1 MLKHS
6 LKLTAL
12 AAATSLLLSACGGS
26 SSGGGSNSPAP
37 TIKGLAVDGPLAG
50 ATVTFVDCNNAQVE
64 TDNEGNFTFPQDCT
78 SSELTVTG
86 GIDTATDLPFTG
98 EIKAPQ
104 RAPNEQNLIVVSPIT
119 TLIQASIDA
128 GATPAEATQQI
139 ATALNLT
146 GKDLL
151 SIDPMKDQA
160 VYAKTVAVQQMV
172 EQIQTVV
179 ASLGGNTTQ
188 ADLNTVAFSALQTA
202 LSAPTSDNNLTSTA
216 TITAAISATVE
227 AVKED
232 LPAETAAN
240 LANVKTN
247 LSALSAEVISSNV
260 QKVETVIQNV
270 PAATFNA
277 GTESIKNETQA
288 AVTEAKE
295 SVAAEKIVTAL
306 APVLTQAPAQVEDSL
321 KAISTAVADPTAP
334 TSNGDIASAITHIQT
349 NVPTVTLPPST
360 IEAVQNANEFYADYL
375 ELNGF
380 NVQNANQTIT
390 ALNNSFTNPIQVPS
404 LNNLLVGITSKGTY
418 ATTANPIVAAA
429 ALHISTGTKTL
440 TISANKLNLNF
451 SAGMLTEATIPA
463 NTEIK
468 VDSTISSLK
477 TTFTVNA
484 DQSVLTNGKIA
495 LNTAT
500 LGSLSASLA
509 TQLNSFSLKGDIDI
523 QATLAGCLMDISVN
537 GNNQY
542 SGHLAAPCSN
552 ENITVNDLYKEGN
565 ANEFDFDIEKD
576 LSYDAYYANLGGSWN
591 WRYRQFESQL
601 AYQYQRLWRNDID
614 DRVSNFGN
622 SPIKDN
628 HTLGAKISYDF
639 SPHVT
644 GFIEG
649 QVFQRNFVG
658 DIPFLYNGV
667 TASRLDKRYGL
678 ASVGITLHSF

>member
-12 AAATSLLLSACGGS
+12 AAATSLILSACGGS
-26 SSGGGSNSPAP
+26 SSGGSTAPAP
-37 TIKGLAVDGPLAG
+37 TIKGLAIDGPLAG

-139 ATALNLT
+139 AAALNLS
-146 GKDLL
+146 GVDLL
-151 SIDPMKDQA
+151 SVDPMKNQQ

-172 EQIQTVV
+172 EQIQAVV
-179 ASLGGNTTQ
+179 ASLGGSTTQ
-188 ADLNTVAFSALQTA
+188 AELNRAAFTALQVA
-202 LSAPTSDNNLTSTA
+202 LSDSDEDLTSTA

-227 AVKED
+227 AVKAD
-232 LPAETAAN
+232 LSLDIQNNLENVQTN
-240 LANVKTN
+240 LA
-247 LSALSAEVISSNV
+247 ALSAEVISSNV
-260 QKVETVIQNV
+260 QSVETAIQNV

-306 APVLTQAPAQVEDSL
+306 APVLTAAPAQIEQSL
-321 KAISTAVADPTAP
+321 KKISTAVANPTAP
-334 TSNGDIASAITHIQT
+334 TSNDDIASAITQIET
-349 NVPTVTLPPST
+349 VVPAGTIDSTTVT
-360 IEAVQNANEFYADYL
+360 EAVQKANEFYADYL

-380 NVQNANQTIT
+380 NVQNTNQTIT
-390 ALNNSFTNPIQVPS
+390 ALNASLTNPIEVPS
-404 LNNLLVGITSKGTY
+404 LNNLLVGISAKGIH
-418 ATTANPIVAAA
+418 ATTASPIVAAA

-451 SAGMLTEATIPA
+451 TAGTLTAASIPA
-463 NTEIK
+463 GTEIK
-468 VDSTISSLK
+468 VDSTINSLK
-477 TTFTVNA
+477 TTITINA
-484 DQSVLTNGKIA
+484 DKDVLSNGKIA

-509 TQLNSFSLKGDIDI
+509 TQLNSFSLKGDTVTVTAVIKASPVI
-523 QATLAGCLMDISVN
+523 AINNGKPALASK
-537 GNNQY
+537 Y
-542 SGHLAAPCSN
+542 
-552 ENITVNDLYKEGN
+552 
-565 ANEFDFDIEKD
+565 
-576 LSYDAYYANLGGSWN
+576 
-591 WRYRQFESQL
+591 
-601 AYQYQRLWRNDID
+601 
-614 DRVSNFGN
+614 
-622 SPIKDN
+622 
-628 HTLGAKISYDF
+628 TLGTTDGSGVSAKF
-639 SPHVT
+639 KVT
-644 GFIEG
+644 
-649 QVFQRNFVG
+649 Q
-658 DIPFLYNGV
+658 
-667 TASRLDKRYGL
+667 
-678 ASVGITLHSF
+678 

>member
-1 MLKHS
+1 MLRHS

-26 SSGGGSNSPAP
+26 SSGGSTTPAP

-216 TITAAISATVE
+216 TISAAISATVE
-227 AVKED
+227 AVKAD
-232 LPAETAAN
+232 LPAELKADSTV
-240 LANVKTN
+240 LDNVKTN
-247 LSALSAEVISSNV
+247 LAALSAAVISSNV
-260 QKVETVIQNV
+260 QSVETAILDV
-270 PAATFNA
+270 PAATFNE

-295 SVAAEKIVTAL
+295 SVAAEKIVTIL
-306 APVLTQAPAQVEDSL
+306 APVLTQTPAQIEDSL
-321 KAISTAVADPTAP
+321 KAISTAVANPTAP
-334 TSNGDIASAITHIQT
+334 TSNDDIESAITEIET
-349 NVPTVTLPPST
+349 NVPTVTLPPT
-360 IEAVQNANEFYADYL
+360 TTDAVQNANEFYADYL

-380 NVQNANQTIT
+380 NVQGTDQTIT
-390 ALNNSFTNPIQVPS
+390 SLNASLTNPIQVQS
-404 LNNLLVGITSKGTY
+404 LNNLLVGITSNGTY
-418 ATTANPIVAAA
+418 ATTASPIVAAA

-440 TISANKLNLNF
+440 TISANQLNLNF
-451 SAGMLTEATIPA
+451 TEEGTLAAASIPA
-463 NTEIK
+463 GTEIK
-468 VDSTISSLK
+468 VDSTINSLN
-477 TTFTVNA
+477 TTLTVNA
-484 DQSVLTNGKIA
+484 AQNVLNNGKIA

-500 LGSLSASLA
+500 LGSLSPILA
-509 TQLNSFSLKGDIDI
+509 NQLNSFSLKGDTVTVTAVIKASPVI
-523 QATLAGCLMDISVN
+523 AINNGKPALASK
-537 GNNQY
+537 Y
-542 SGHLAAPCSN
+542 
-552 ENITVNDLYKEGN
+552 
-565 ANEFDFDIEKD
+565 
-576 LSYDAYYANLGGSWN
+576 
-591 WRYRQFESQL
+591 
-601 AYQYQRLWRNDID
+601 
-614 DRVSNFGN
+614 
-622 SPIKDN
+622 
-628 HTLGAKISYDF
+628 TLGTTDGSGVSAKF
-639 SPHVT
+639 KVT
-644 GFIEG
+644 
-649 QVFQRNFVG
+649 Q
-658 DIPFLYNGV
+658 
-667 TASRLDKRYGL
+667 
-678 ASVGITLHSF
+678 

>member
-1 MLKHS
+1 MK
-6 LKLTAL
+6 
-12 AAATSLLLSACGGS
+12 
-26 SSGGGSNSPAP
+26 N
-37 TIKGLAVDGPLAG
+37 
-50 ATVTFVDCNNAQVE
+50 
-64 TDNEGNFTFPQDCT
+64 
-78 SSELTVTG
+78 
-86 GIDTATDLPFTG
+86 
-98 EIKAPQ
+98 
-104 RAPNEQNLIVVSPIT
+104 
-119 TLIQASIDA
+119 
-128 GATPAEATQQI
+128 QQ
-139 ATALNLT
+139 
-146 GKDLL
+146 
-151 SIDPMKDQA
+151 

-172 EQIQTVV
+172 EQIQAVV
-179 ASLGGNTTQ
+179 ASLGGSTTQ
-188 ADLNTVAFSALQTA
+188 TELNRAAFTALQVA
-202 LSAPTSDNNLTSTA
+202 LSDSDEDLTSTA
-216 TITAAISATVE
+216 TITAAIFATVE
-227 AVKED
+227 AVKAD
-232 LPAETAAN
+232 LSLDIQNNLENVQTN
-240 LANVKTN
+240 LA
-247 LSALSAEVISSNV
+247 ALSAEVISSNV
-260 QKVETVIQNV
+260 QSVETAIQNV

-334 TSNGDIASAITHIQT
+334 TSNGDIASAITQIQT

-468 VDSTISSLK
+468 VDSTINSLK

-509 TQLNSFSLKGDIDI
+509 TQLNSFSLKGDTVTVTAVIKASPVI
-523 QATLAGCLMDISVN
+523 AINNGKPALASK
-537 GNNQY
+537 Y
-542 SGHLAAPCSN
+542 
-552 ENITVNDLYKEGN
+552 
-565 ANEFDFDIEKD
+565 
-576 LSYDAYYANLGGSWN
+576 
-591 WRYRQFESQL
+591 
-601 AYQYQRLWRNDID
+601 
-614 DRVSNFGN
+614 
-622 SPIKDN
+622 
-628 HTLGAKISYDF
+628 TLGTTDGSGVSAKF
-639 SPHVT
+639 KVT
-644 GFIEG
+644 
-649 QVFQRNFVG
+649 Q
-658 DIPFLYNGV
+658 
-667 TASRLDKRYGL
+667 
-678 ASVGITLHSF
+678 

>member
-12 AAATSLLLSACGGS
+12 TAATSLILSACGGG
-26 SSGGGSNSPAP
+26 SSGGSTAPAQ
-37 TIKGLAVDGPLAG
+37 TIKGLAIDGPLAG

-64 TDNEGNFTFPQDCT
+64 TDNEGKFTFPQDCT

-128 GATPAEATQQI
+128 GASPAEATQQI
-139 ATALNLT
+139 AAALNLS
-146 GKDLL
+146 GEDLL
-151 SIDPMKDQA
+151 SVDPMKNQQ

-172 EQIQTVV
+172 EQIQAVI
-179 ASLGGNTTQ
+179 ASLGGSTTQ
-188 ADLNTVAFSALQTA
+188 TELNRAAFTALQVA
-202 LSAPTSDNNLTSTA
+202 LSDSDEDLTSTA
-216 TITAAISATVE
+216 TITAAIFATVE
-227 AVKED
+227 AVKAD
-232 LPAETAAN
+232 LSLDIQNNLENVQTN
-240 LANVKTN
+240 LA
-247 LSALSAEVISSNV
+247 ALSAEVISSNV
-260 QKVETVIQNV
+260 QSVETAIQNV

-277 GTESIKNETQA
+277 GTESIKNETQD

-334 TSNGDIASAITHIQT
+334 TSNGDIASAITQIQT
-349 NVPTVTLPPST
+349 NVPTVTLPLST

-390 ALNNSFTNPIQVPS
+390 ALNNSFTNPIQVQS

-418 ATTANPIVAAA
+418 ATTANQIVAAA

-468 VDSTISSLK
+468 VDSTINSLK

-509 TQLNSFSLKGDIDI
+509 TQLNSFSLKGDTVTVTAVIKASPVI
-523 QATLAGCLMDISVN
+523 AINNGKPALASK
-537 GNNQY
+537 Y
-542 SGHLAAPCSN
+542 
-552 ENITVNDLYKEGN
+552 
-565 ANEFDFDIEKD
+565 
-576 LSYDAYYANLGGSWN
+576 
-591 WRYRQFESQL
+591 
-601 AYQYQRLWRNDID
+601 
-614 DRVSNFGN
+614 
-622 SPIKDN
+622 
-628 HTLGAKISYDF
+628 TLGTTDGSGVSAKF
-639 SPHVT
+639 KVT
-644 GFIEG
+644 
-649 QVFQRNFVG
+649 Q
-658 DIPFLYNGV
+658 
-667 TASRLDKRYGL
+667 
-678 ASVGITLHSF
+678 

>member
-12 AAATSLLLSACGGS
+12 AAATSLILSACGGS
-26 SSGGGSNSPAP
+26 SSGGSTAPAP
-37 TIKGLAVDGPLAG
+37 TIKGLAIDGPLAG

-128 GATPAEATQQI
+128 GASPAEATQQI
-139 ATALNLT
+139 AAALNLS
-146 GKDLL
+146 GVDLL
-151 SIDPMKDQA
+151 SVDPMKNQQ

-172 EQIQTVV
+172 EQIQAVV
-179 ASLGGNTTQ
+179 ASLGGSTTQ
-188 ADLNTVAFSALQTA
+188 AELNRAAFTALQVA
-202 LSAPTSDNNLTSTA
+202 LSDSDEDLTSTA

-260 QKVETVIQNV
+260 QSVETAIQNV

-306 APVLTQAPAQVEDSL
+306 APVLTQTLTKEAQDSL
-321 KAISTAVADPTAP
+321 KAISTAVASPSDE
-334 TSNGDIASAITHIQT
+334 TSNQKIADAITQIET
-349 NVPTVTLPPST
+349 VVPAGTIDSTTVT
-360 IEAVQNANEFYADYL
+360 EAVQKANEFYADYL

-380 NVQNANQTIT
+380 NVQNTNQTIT
-390 ALNNSFTNPIQVPS
+390 ALNASLTNPIEVPS
-404 LNNLLVGITSKGTY
+404 LNNLLVGISAKGIH
-418 ATTANPIVAAA
+418 ATTASPIVAAA
-429 ALHISTGTKTL
+429 ALHISTSTKTL

-451 SAGMLTEATIPA
+451 TAGTLTAASIPA
-463 NTEIK
+463 GTEIK
-468 VDSTISSLK
+468 VDSTINSLK

-484 DQSVLTNGKIA
+484 AQNVLNNGKIA
-495 LNTAT
+495 LNTTT

-509 TQLNSFSLKGDIDI
+509 TQLNSFSLKGDTVTVTAVIKASPVI
-523 QATLAGCLMDISVN
+523 AINNGKPALASK
-537 GNNQY
+537 Y
-542 SGHLAAPCSN
+542 
-552 ENITVNDLYKEGN
+552 
-565 ANEFDFDIEKD
+565 
-576 LSYDAYYANLGGSWN
+576 
-591 WRYRQFESQL
+591 
-601 AYQYQRLWRNDID
+601 
-614 DRVSNFGN
+614 
-622 SPIKDN
+622 
-628 HTLGAKISYDF
+628 TLGTTDGSGVSAKF
-639 SPHVT
+639 KVT
-644 GFIEG
+644 
-649 QVFQRNFVG
+649 Q
-658 DIPFLYNGV
+658 
-667 TASRLDKRYGL
+667 
-678 ASVGITLHSF
+678 

>member
-12 AAATSLLLSACGGS
+12 TAATSLILSACGGG
-26 SSGGGSNSPAP
+26 SSGGSTEPAQ
-37 TIKGLAVDGPLAG
+37 TIKGLAIDGPLAG

-64 TDNEGNFTFPQDCT
+64 TDNEGKFTFPQDCT

-128 GATPAEATQQI
+128 GASPAEATQQI
-139 ATALNLT
+139 AAALNLS
-146 GKDLL
+146 GEDLL
-151 SIDPMKDQA
+151 SVDPMKNQQ

-172 EQIQTVV
+172 EQIQAVV
-179 ASLGGNTTQ
+179 ASLGGSTTQ
-188 ADLNTVAFSALQTA
+188 TELNRAAFTALQVA
-202 LSAPTSDNNLTSTA
+202 LSDSDEDLTSTA
-216 TITAAISATVE
+216 TITAAIFATVE
-227 AVKED
+227 AVKAD
-232 LPAETAAN
+232 LSLDIQNNLENVQTN
-240 LANVKTN
+240 LA
-247 LSALSAEVISSNV
+247 ALSAEVISSNV
-260 QKVETVIQNV
+260 QSVETAIQNV

-334 TSNGDIASAITHIQT
+334 TSNGDIASAITQIQT

-468 VDSTISSLK
+468 VDSTINSLK

-509 TQLNSFSLKGDIDI
+509 TQLNSFSLKGDTVTVTAVIKASPVI
-523 QATLAGCLMDISVN
+523 AINNGKPALASK
-537 GNNQY
+537 Y
-542 SGHLAAPCSN
+542 
-552 ENITVNDLYKEGN
+552 
-565 ANEFDFDIEKD
+565 
-576 LSYDAYYANLGGSWN
+576 
-591 WRYRQFESQL
+591 
-601 AYQYQRLWRNDID
+601 
-614 DRVSNFGN
+614 
-622 SPIKDN
+622 
-628 HTLGAKISYDF
+628 TLGTTDGSGVSAKF
-639 SPHVT
+639 KVT
-644 GFIEG
+644 
-649 QVFQRNFVG
+649 Q
-658 DIPFLYNGV
+658 
-667 TASRLDKRYGL
+667 
-678 ASVGITLHSF
+678 

>member
-50 ATVTFVDCNNAQVE
+50 ATVTFVNCNNAQVE
-64 TDNEGNFTFPQDCT
+64 TDNEGNFTFPQGCT

-104 RAPNEQNLIVVSPIT
+104 RAQNEQNLIVVSPIT

-227 AVKED
+227 AVKAD
-232 LPAETAAN
+232 LPAELKADSTV
-240 LANVKTN
+240 LDNVKTN
-247 LSALSAEVISSNV
+247 LAALSAEVISSNV
-260 QKVETVIQNV
+260 KSVETAIQNV

-288 AVTEAKE
+288 VVTEAKE
-295 SVAAEKIVTAL
+295 SVAAEKIVTIL

-321 KAISTAVADPTAP
+321 KEISTAVANPTAP
-334 TSNGDIASAITHIQT
+334 TSNDDIANAITQIET
-349 NVPTVTLPPST
+349 VVPAGTIDSSTVT
-360 IEAVQNANEFYADYL
+360 EAVQKANEFYADYL

-380 NVQNANQTIT
+380 NVQGTDQTIT
-390 ALNNSFTNPIQVPS
+390 ALNTSLTNPIEVPS
-404 LNNLLVGITSKGTY
+404 LNNLLVGISAKGIH
-418 ATTANPIVAAA
+418 ATPASPIVAAA
-429 ALHISTGTKTL
+429 ALHISTGTQTL

-451 SAGMLTEATIPA
+451 TGGTLTAASIPA
-463 NTEIK
+463 GTVIK
-468 VDSTISSLK
+468 VDSTINSLK

-484 DQSVLTNGKIA
+484 AQNVLNNGKIA

-509 TQLNSFSLKGDIDI
+509 TQLNSFSLKGDTVTVTAVIKASPVI
-523 QATLAGCLMDISVN
+523 AINNGKPALASK
-537 GNNQY
+537 Y
-542 SGHLAAPCSN
+542 
-552 ENITVNDLYKEGN
+552 
-565 ANEFDFDIEKD
+565 
-576 LSYDAYYANLGGSWN
+576 
-591 WRYRQFESQL
+591 
-601 AYQYQRLWRNDID
+601 
-614 DRVSNFGN
+614 
-622 SPIKDN
+622 
-628 HTLGAKISYDF
+628 TLGTTDGSGVSAKF
-639 SPHVT
+639 KVT
-644 GFIEG
+644 
-649 QVFQRNFVG
+649 Q
-658 DIPFLYNGV
+658 
-667 TASRLDKRYGL
+667 
-678 ASVGITLHSF
+678 

>member
-128 GATPAEATQQI
+128 GASPAEATQQI
-139 ATALNLT
+139 AAALNLS
-146 GKDLL
+146 GVDLL
-151 SIDPMKDQA
+151 SVDPMKNQQ

-172 EQIQTVV
+172 EQIQAVV
-179 ASLGGNTTQ
+179 ASLGGSTTQ
-188 ADLNTVAFSALQTA
+188 AELNRAAFTALQEA
-202 LSAPTSDNNLTSTA
+202 LSDSDEDLTSTA

-227 AVKED
+227 AVTD
-232 LPAETAAN
+232 DFIQNN
-240 LANVKTN
+240 LANVQTN
-247 LSALSAEVISSNV
+247 LAALSAEVISSNV
-260 QKVETVIQNV
+260 QSVETAIQNV

-295 SVAAEKIVTAL
+295 SVAAEKIVTIL
-306 APVLTQAPAQVEDSL
+306 APVLTQAPTQVEESL
-321 KAISTAVADPTAP
+321 KAISTAVANPSAP
-334 TSNGDIASAITHIQT
+334 TSNEDIASAITQIQT
-349 NVPTVTLPPST
+349 NVPTVILPPT
-360 IEAVQNANEFYADYL
+360 TTEAVQNANEFYADYL

-380 NVQNANQTIT
+380 NVQGDDQTIT
-390 ALNNSFTNPIQVPS
+390 ALNGSLTNPIQVQS
-404 LNNLLVGITSKGTY
+404 LNNLLVGITSNGTY

-468 VDSTISSLK
+468 VDSTINSLK

-509 TQLNSFSLKGDIDI
+509 TQLNSFSLKGDTVTVTAVIKASPVIAINNDKP
-523 QATLAGCLMDISVN
+523 ALASK
-537 GNNQY
+537 Y
-542 SGHLAAPCSN
+542 
-552 ENITVNDLYKEGN
+552 
-565 ANEFDFDIEKD
+565 
-576 LSYDAYYANLGGSWN
+576 
-591 WRYRQFESQL
+591 
-601 AYQYQRLWRNDID
+601 
-614 DRVSNFGN
+614 
-622 SPIKDN
+622 
-628 HTLGAKISYDF
+628 TLGTTDGSGVSAKF
-639 SPHVT
+639 KVT
-644 GFIEG
+644 
-649 QVFQRNFVG
+649 Q
-658 DIPFLYNGV
+658 
-667 TASRLDKRYGL
+667 
-678 ASVGITLHSF
+678 

>member
-12 AAATSLLLSACGGS
+12 AAATSLILSACGGS
-26 SSGGGSNSPAP
+26 SSGGSTAPAQ
-37 TIKGLAVDGPLAG
+37 TIKGLAIDGPLAG

-139 ATALNLT
+139 AAALNLS
-146 GKDLL
+146 GVDLL
-151 SIDPMKDQA
+151 SVDPMKNQQ

-172 EQIQTVV
+172 EQIQAVV
-179 ASLGGNTTQ
+179 ASLGGSTTQ
-188 ADLNTVAFSALQTA
+188 AELNRAAFTALQVA
-202 LSAPTSDNNLTSTA
+202 LSDSDEDLTSTA

-227 AVKED
+227 AVKAD
-232 LPAETAAN
+232 LSLDIQNNLENVQTN
-240 LANVKTN
+240 LA
-247 LSALSAEVISSNV
+247 ALSAEVISSNV
-260 QKVETVIQNV
+260 QSVETAIQNV

-306 APVLTQAPAQVEDSL
+306 APVLTAAPAQIEQSL
-321 KAISTAVADPTAP
+321 KKISTAVANPTAP
-334 TSNGDIASAITHIQT
+334 TSNDDIASAITQIET
-349 NVPTVTLPPST
+349 VVPAGTIDSTTVT
-360 IEAVQNANEFYADYL
+360 EAVQKANEFYADYL

-380 NVQNANQTIT
+380 NVQNTNQTIT
-390 ALNNSFTNPIQVPS
+390 ALNASLTNPIEVPS
-404 LNNLLVGITSKGTY
+404 LNNLLVGISAKGIH
-418 ATTANPIVAAA
+418 ATTASPIVAAA

-451 SAGMLTEATIPA
+451 TAGTLTAASIPA
-463 NTEIK
+463 GTEIK
-468 VDSTISSLK
+468 VDSTINSLK
-477 TTFTVNA
+477 TTITINA
-484 DQSVLTNGKIA
+484 DKDVLSNGKIA

-509 TQLNSFSLKGDIDI
+509 TQLNSFSLKGDTVTVTAVIKASPVI
-523 QATLAGCLMDISVN
+523 AINNGKPALASK
-537 GNNQY
+537 Y
-542 SGHLAAPCSN
+542 
-552 ENITVNDLYKEGN
+552 
-565 ANEFDFDIEKD
+565 
-576 LSYDAYYANLGGSWN
+576 
-591 WRYRQFESQL
+591 
-601 AYQYQRLWRNDID
+601 
-614 DRVSNFGN
+614 
-622 SPIKDN
+622 
-628 HTLGAKISYDF
+628 TLGTTDGSGVSAKF
-639 SPHVT
+639 KVT
-644 GFIEG
+644 
-649 QVFQRNFVG
+649 Q
-658 DIPFLYNGV
+658 
-667 TASRLDKRYGL
+667 
-678 ASVGITLHSF
+678 

>member
-26 SSGGGSNSPAP
+26 SSGGSTAPAP

-128 GATPAEATQQI
+128 GASPTEATQQI
-139 ATALNLT
+139 AAALNLS
-146 GKDLL
+146 GVDLL
-151 SIDPMKDQA
+151 SADPMKNQE

-172 EQIQTVV
+172 EQIQAVV
-179 ASLGGNTTQ
+179 ASLGGSTTQ
-188 ADLNTVAFSALQTA
+188 AELNTQAFAALQTA
-202 LSAPTSDNNLTSTA
+202 LSAAPASDNTLTSTA
-216 TITAAISATVE
+216 TISAAISATVE
-227 AVKED
+227 AVKAD
-232 LPAETAAN
+232 LPAELKADSTV
-240 LANVKTN
+240 LDNVKTN
-247 LSALSAEVISSNV
+247 LAALSAEVISSNV
-260 QKVETVIQNV
+260 QSVETAIQNV

-295 SVAAEKIVTAL
+295 SVAAEKIVTIL

-321 KAISTAVADPTAP
+321 KAISTAVANPTAP
-334 TSNGDIASAITHIQT
+334 TSNDDIASAITQIQT

-380 NVQNANQTIT
+380 NVQNTNQTIT
-390 ALNNSFTNPIQVPS
+390 SLNASLTNPIQVQS
-404 LNNLLVGITSKGTY
+404 LNNLLVGITSNGTY
-418 ATTANPIVAAA
+418 ATTASPIVAAA

-451 SAGMLTEATIPA
+451 TGGTLTAASIPA
-463 NTEIK
+463 GTVIK
-468 VDSTISSLK
+468 VDSTINSLK

-484 DQSVLTNGKIA
+484 AQNVLNNGKIA
-495 LNTAT
+495 LNTTT

-509 TQLNSFSLKGDIDI
+509 TQLNSFSLKGDTVTVTAVIKASPVI
-523 QATLAGCLMDISVN
+523 AINNGKPALASK
-537 GNNQY
+537 Y
-542 SGHLAAPCSN
+542 
-552 ENITVNDLYKEGN
+552 
-565 ANEFDFDIEKD
+565 
-576 LSYDAYYANLGGSWN
+576 
-591 WRYRQFESQL
+591 
-601 AYQYQRLWRNDID
+601 
-614 DRVSNFGN
+614 
-622 SPIKDN
+622 
-628 HTLGAKISYDF
+628 TLGTTDGSGVSAKF
-639 SPHVT
+639 KVT
-644 GFIEG
+644 
-649 QVFQRNFVG
+649 Q
-658 DIPFLYNGV
+658 
-667 TASRLDKRYGL
+667 
-678 ASVGITLHSF
+678 

>member
-12 AAATSLLLSACGGS
+12 TAATSLILSACGGG
-26 SSGGGSNSPAP
+26 SSGGSTAPAQ
-37 TIKGLAVDGPLAG
+37 TIKGLAIDGPLAG

-64 TDNEGNFTFPQDCT
+64 TDNEGKFTFPQDCT

-128 GATPAEATQQI
+128 GTSPAEATQQI
-139 ATALNLT
+139 AAALNLS
-146 GKDLL
+146 GEDLL
-151 SIDPMKDQA
+151 SVDPMKNQQ

-172 EQIQTVV
+172 EQIQAVI
-179 ASLGGNTTQ
+179 ASLGGSTTQ
-188 ADLNTVAFSALQTA
+188 TELNRAAFTALQVA
-202 LSAPTSDNNLTSTA
+202 LSDSDEDLTSTA

-227 AVKED
+227 AVNED
-232 LPAETAAN
+232 LLPETAAN

-270 PAATFNA
+270 PVATFNA

-306 APVLTQAPAQVEDSL
+306 APVLTQTLTKEAQDSL
-321 KAISTAVADPTAP
+321 KAISTAVANPTDE
-334 TSNGDIASAITHIQT
+334 TSNQKIADAITQIET
-349 NVPTVTLPPST
+349 VVPAGTIDSTTVT
-360 IEAVQNANEFYADYL
+360 EAVQKANEFYADYL

-380 NVQNANQTIT
+380 NVQNTNQTIT
-390 ALNNSFTNPIQVPS
+390 ALNASLTNPIEVPS
-404 LNNLLVGITSKGTY
+404 LNNLLVGISAKGIHT
-418 ATTANPIVAAA
+418 TTASPIVAAA

-451 SAGMLTEATIPA
+451 TGGTLTAASIPA

-468 VDSTISSLK
+468 VDSTINSLK

-484 DQSVLTNGKIA
+484 AQNVLNNGKIA

-500 LGSLSASLA
+500 LSSLSASLA
-509 TQLNSFSLKGDIDI
+509 TQLNSFSLKGDTVTVTAVIKASPVI
-523 QATLAGCLMDISVN
+523 AINNGKPALASK
-537 GNNQY
+537 Y
-542 SGHLAAPCSN
+542 
-552 ENITVNDLYKEGN
+552 
-565 ANEFDFDIEKD
+565 
-576 LSYDAYYANLGGSWN
+576 
-591 WRYRQFESQL
+591 
-601 AYQYQRLWRNDID
+601 
-614 DRVSNFGN
+614 
-622 SPIKDN
+622 
-628 HTLGAKISYDF
+628 TLGTTDGSGVSAKF
-639 SPHVT
+639 KVT
-644 GFIEG
+644 
-649 QVFQRNFVG
+649 Q
-658 DIPFLYNGV
+658 
-667 TASRLDKRYGL
+667 
-678 ASVGITLHSF
+678 